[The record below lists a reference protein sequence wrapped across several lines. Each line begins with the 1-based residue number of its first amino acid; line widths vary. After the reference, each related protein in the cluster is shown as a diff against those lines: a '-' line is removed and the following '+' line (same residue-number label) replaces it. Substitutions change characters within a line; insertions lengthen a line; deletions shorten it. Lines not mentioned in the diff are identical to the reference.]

1 MKEVLVLSSSYQPIS
16 KTSIEKAICL
26 IYLGKAYSIKDSDK
40 VLRSV
45 TTEIKIPLIL
55 VMPDAKYVKRRD
67 IAFSKRSIFKRDGY
81 ACVYCG
87 ESSKEQLT
95 LDHVI
100 PRNRWEEIKKAR
112 GVDFAL
118 NSFENCV
125 TACRTCNQRKSNHL
139 LSELG
144 WEEIHPKKPLALLE
158 IDWDTLLD

>member
-1 MKEVLVLSSSYQPIS
+1 MKEVLVLSSAYQPIS
-16 KTSIEKAICL
+16 KTSVEKAICL
-26 IYLGKAYSIKDSDK
+26 IYLGKAYSVKDSDR

-45 TTEIKIPLIL
+45 SSEIKIPLVV
-55 VMPDAKYVKRRD
+55 VMPEAKYVKRRD

-81 ACVYCG
+81 TCVYCG
-87 ESSKEQLT
+87 EGAKDQLT

-100 PRNRWEEIKKAR
+100 PKNRWEEIRKTR
-112 GVDFAL
+112 DIEFAL

-144 WEEIHPKKPLALLE
+144 WEEITPKKPLALLE
-158 IDWDTLLD
+158 IDWDMLMD